1 VPVVNGFEQAE
12 GADHAASVVSQST
25 DDRQD
30 SLVLEMAAAY
40 PAVAGLRSLERSVV
54 FDRATAGGRIV
65 LSDDF
70 GFAQGGGEFQS
81 TLVTPLSAEIGTGE
95 VRIGDQS
102 GGVRVRFDPAAVTV
116 GTEHHGGVEKQ
127 YAPSVDLTRVLFS
140 AVGRP
145 QAGRIALEISPL

>member
-1 VPVVNGFEQAE
+1 M
-12 GADHAASVVSQST
+12 

-30 SLVLEMAAAY
+30 SLVLDMAAAY
-40 PAVAGLRSLERSVV
+40 PAAAGLRSLERSVI
-54 FDRATAGGRIV
+54 FDRTTAGGRIV

-81 TLVTPLSAEIGTGE
+81 TLVTPLIAEIGAGE